1 MQQLSHW
8 SHYFHICPP
17 SVHSSRNSLSAVQLY
32 TQNTSH
38 LAQSNVQILTLTFKT
53 FYQTWCSSVPWPH
66 LPFSPITLA
75 NLRAFAR
82 PFLPSL
88 PSLPTPSLTHSY
100 THTIP
105 SYPHGERTV
114 ICKLTST
121 GNFFVSNE
129 KGPWQFKHCLFFLV
143 FFFYLKIVRIIAN
156 ITEPTFQ
163 LWSEYNQA
171 IFQLLVTQDHGSLTR

>member
-1 MQQLSHW
+1 MHS
-8 SHYFHICPP
+8 ICTG
-17 SVHSSRNSLSAVQLY
+17 RCKY
-32 TQNTSH
+32 TNHKHKLIFQSYRIDPYLDLQDLLPDLVLISPLTSPT
-38 LAQSNVQILTLTFKT
+38 IL
-53 FYQTWCSSVPWPH
+53 
-66 LPFSPITLA
+66 PITLT

-82 PFLPSL
+82 PFLPSF

-114 ICKLTST
+114 ICKLTSI
-121 GNFFVSNE
+121 GIFFVSNE

-156 ITEPTFQ
+156 ITEPTF
-163 LWSEYNQA
+163 
-171 IFQLLVTQDHGSLTR
+171 